1 MIIKEVISLLNHTT
15 TEDLKTQQDDLIM
28 LKDLIN
34 YKLNEMLKGWDDT
47 ALNEM
52 LKTRK
57 KEVLK

>member
-34 YKLNEMLKGWDDT
+34 YKLNEMLEGDWQ
-47 ALNEM
+47 
-52 LKTRK
+52 